1 MTKQRPSDRWRL
13 RPGERVSLADHDAGS
28 TAGMPGD
35 RQATIDQLGILS
47 DELFALQDKLWAEA
61 RRSLLVVL
69 QGLDASG
76 KDGSIKHVF
85 RGVNPQATRVAS
97 FRQPTP
103 EELAHDF
110 LWRVHRRVPAAG
122 EIGVFNRSHYE
133 DVLVTRVHGLVP
145 EEVWRDRYDRINAF
159 EASLA
164 RAGTT
169 IVKFFLHVSFEE
181 QGRRLQERLD
191 RHDKVWKARPSD
203 FAERARWDDYQTAYA
218 EALERTSTEVA
229 PWYVVPA
236 DHKWFRNWVISRV
249 LIDTLDDM
257 DPKYPTRTPAEIDAV
272 RQAARAATGDERGR

>member
-1 MTKQRPSDRWRL
+1 VTKQRLSTRWRL
-13 RPGERVSLADHDAGS
+13 RPGERVDLAHRDAGS

-35 RQATIDQLGILS
+35 KQATVDELGTLS
-47 DELFALQDKLWAEA
+47 VELFALQDKLWAEA
-61 RRSLLVVL
+61 RRSVLVVL

-97 FRQPTP
+97 FKQPTP

-110 LWRVHRRVPAAG
+110 LWRVHRQAPAAG

-133 DVLVTRVHGLVP
+133 DVLVARVHGLVP
-145 EEVWRDRYDRINAF
+145 EAVWRDRYHRINAF
-159 EASLA
+159 EASLV
-164 RAGTT
+164 RAGTA

-181 QGRRLQERLD
+181 QGRRLEERLD
-191 RHDKVWKARPSD
+191 RPDKIWKASPSD
-203 FAERARWDDYQTAYA
+203 FAERVRWDEYQTAYA
-218 EALERTSTEVA
+218 EALEHTTTELA

-249 LIDTLDDM
+249 LIDTLEEM
-257 DPKYPTRTPAEIDAV
+257 DPRYPTRTPAELDAV
-272 RQAARAATGDERGR
+272 RQAAAAAASGKRAR